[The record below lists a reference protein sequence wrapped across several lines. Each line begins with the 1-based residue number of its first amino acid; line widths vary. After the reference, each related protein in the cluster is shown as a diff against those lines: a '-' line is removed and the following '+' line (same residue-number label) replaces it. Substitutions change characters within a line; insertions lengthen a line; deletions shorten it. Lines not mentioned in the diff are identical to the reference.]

1 MEKIIEA
8 RLYKSDFL
16 EAHSRIEFDII
27 FKEGKKIKEAAHYTV
42 HAYGNI
48 SYDITNDE
56 DFKSQAAR
64 LVARKLRKITG
75 KRLDDKAIL
84 AFVDYSGFEETEV
97 VNLKYWNNALEEL
110 QKANVVLDTIII
122 EDEMNYESEEEA
134 GIIPNYFPNQKN
146 YK

>member
-1 MEKIIEA
+1 M
-8 RLYKSDFL
+8 
-16 EAHSRIEFDII
+16 
-27 FKEGKKIKEAAHYTV
+27 

-110 QKANVVLDTIII
+110 RRANVVLDTIII